1 MNAEKLLPCP
11 FCNSDDL
18 HLRNTHTPYFWVEC
32 DSCGAQVNGKYFEY
46 RGKKENAKFSYEPD
60 APKGSFFT
68 ATELKQMPK
77 AYQRAAASA
86 IAAWNTRPAPTE
98 AEVEQAAL
106 RAIAR
111 ALEQPEAQAGGE
123 DLKLADELDEW
134 ALAFIAD
141 SGYSNP
147 TLEAAA
153 KTIRRLTTP
162 PATVPEVVGWLHEVV
177 WEDGTERSFHCKQPK
192 LLGPRPGMVSERI
205 GRAAML
211 AAAPDATSLQ
221 KETP

>member
-1 MNAEKLLPCP
+1 MNAEKMLPCP

-60 APKGSFFT
+60 APKGSWFA

-98 AEVEQAAL
+98 AEVE
-106 RAIAR
+106 
-111 ALEQPEAQAGGE
+111 
-123 DLKLADELDEW
+123 
-134 ALAFIAD
+134 
-141 SGYSNP
+141 
-147 TLEAAA
+147 AAA
-153 KTIRRLTTP
+153 KRL
-162 PATVPEVVGWLHEVV
+162 AVDDDWRPEDWDHI
-177 WEDGTERSFHCKQPK
+177 DYGTRADY
-192 LLGPRPGMVSERI
+192 LRMA
-205 GRAAML
+205 RAAL
-211 AAAPDATSLQ
+211 GVG
-221 KETP
+221 E